1 MKQRTKSITLKD
13 VAAAANVSV
22 GMASRVLGSYG
33 SYSEKT
39 SKSVLKAAKQ
49 LNYRVN
55 GIARS
60 LRLKRTRTI
69 GVMVSE
75 IASYHWTVFVQG
87 VEEAARLAGYNVFIC
102 NTADSHAREIEY
114 LSELRKRG
122 VDGIIVSPLT
132 ENFSLF
138 SEVAETGFPIVLIN
152 CKINNCN
159 LPSIRSDDRQAAC
172 DAVVYLNS
180 IGHERIGIIAGSQ
193 LLETGKNRLGG
204 YRQGLELAKVYFD
217 KDLIA
222 YGNYDKQQAYDAT
235 QKLITM
241 TIPPTAIIVCSE
253 IMMGSTLQCL
263 KHHNVNIPS
272 DLSLIGFDDPDWV
285 NFFQPGITTL
295 KEQRF
300 LMGTLASD
308 TLVAVIESNLDSEK
322 IGKDILLRTELII
335 RDSCAAPEK
344 RVAKTKFLKPD
355 SVAHYGYQKI
365 Q

>member
-39 SKSVLKAAKQ
+39 RKSVLKAAKQ

-60 LRLKRTRTI
+60 LRLKRTQTI

-87 VEEAARLAGYNVFIC
+87 VEEAAHLAGYNVFIC
-102 NTADSHAREIEY
+102 NTADSPAREKEY

-132 ENFSLF
+132 ENISLF
-138 SEVAETGFPIVLIN
+138 SDVAETGFPIVLIN
-152 CKINNCN
+152 CKINNLN
-159 LPSIRSDDRQAAC
+159 IPSIRSDDRQAAC

-180 IGHERIGIIAGSQ
+180 IGHERIGIVAGSQ
-193 LLETGKNRLGG
+193 LIETGQNRLGG
-204 YRQGLELAKVYFD
+204 YRQGHELTNLYFNEE
-217 KDLIA
+217 LIA
-222 YGNYDKQQAYDAT
+222 YGNYDKQKAYDAT
-235 QKLITM
+235 QKLITGKVL
-241 TIPPTAIIVCSE
+241 PTAIIVCSE
-253 IMMGSTLQCL
+253 IMMGSALQCL
-263 KHHNVNIPS
+263 KHHNINIPL

-285 NFFQPGITTL
+285 DFFQPGITTL

-300 LMGTLASD
+300 LMGSLASD
-308 TLVAVIESNLDSEK
+308 TVIAIIEANLDNEK
-322 IGKDILLRTELII
+322 IRKDILLRTELII
-335 RDSCAAPEK
+335 RDSCAAPKKES
-344 RVAKTKFLKPD
+344 LKQ
-355 SVAHYGYQKI
+355 SL
-365 Q
+365 

>member
-39 SKSVLKAAKQ
+39 RKSVLKAAKQ

-60 LRLKRTRTI
+60 LRLKRTQTI

-87 VEEAARLAGYNVFIC
+87 VEEAAHLAGYNVFIC
-102 NTADSHAREIEY
+102 NTADSPAREKEY

-132 ENFSLF
+132 ENISLF
-138 SEVAETGFPIVLIN
+138 SDVAETGFPIVLIN
-152 CKINNCN
+152 CKINNRN
-159 LPSIRSDDRQAAC
+159 IPSIRSDDRQAAC

-180 IGHERIGIIAGSQ
+180 IGHERIGIVAGSQ
-193 LLETGKNRLGG
+193 LIETGQNRLGG
-204 YRQGLELAKVYFD
+204 YRQGHELTNLYFNEE
-217 KDLIA
+217 LIA
-222 YGNYDKQQAYDAT
+222 YGNYDKQKAYDAT
-235 QKLITM
+235 QKLITGKVL
-241 TIPPTAIIVCSE
+241 PTAIIVCSE
-253 IMMGSTLQCL
+253 IMMGSALQCL
-263 KHHNVNIPS
+263 KHHNINIPL

-285 NFFQPGITTL
+285 DFFQPGITTL

-300 LMGTLASD
+300 LMGSLASD
-308 TLVAVIESNLDSEK
+308 TVIAIIEANLDNEK
-322 IGKDILLRTELII
+322 IRKDILLRTELII
-335 RDSCAAPEK
+335 RDSCAAPK
-344 RVAKTKFLKPD
+344 K
-355 SVAHYGYQKI
+355 SH
-365 Q
+365 

>member
-39 SKSVLKAAKQ
+39 RKSVLKAAKQ

-60 LRLKRTRTI
+60 LRLKRTQTI

-87 VEEAARLAGYNVFIC
+87 VEEAAHLAGYNVFIC
-102 NTADSHAREIEY
+102 NTADSPAREKEY

-132 ENFSLF
+132 ENISLF
-138 SEVAETGFPIVLIN
+138 SDVAETGFPIVLIN
-152 CKINNCN
+152 CKINNRN
-159 LPSIRSDDRQAAC
+159 IPSIRSDDRQAAC

-180 IGHERIGIIAGSQ
+180 IGHERIGIVAGSQ
-193 LLETGKNRLGG
+193 LIETGQNRLGG
-204 YRQGLELAKVYFD
+204 YRQGHELTNLYFNEE
-217 KDLIA
+217 LIA
-222 YGNYDKQQAYDAT
+222 YGNYDKQKAYDAT
-235 QKLITM
+235 QKLITGKVL
-241 TIPPTAIIVCSE
+241 PTAIIVCSE
-253 IMMGSTLQCL
+253 IMMGSALQCL
-263 KHHNVNIPS
+263 KHHNINIPL

-285 NFFQPGITTL
+285 DFFQPGITTL

-300 LMGTLASD
+300 LMGSLASD
-308 TLVAVIESNLDSEK
+308 TVIAIIESNLDNEK

-335 RDSCAAPEK
+335 RDSCAAPKKES
-344 RVAKTKFLKPD
+344 LKQ
-355 SVAHYGYQKI
+355 SL
-365 Q
+365 

>member
-39 SKSVLKAAKQ
+39 RKSVLKAAKQ

-60 LRLKRTRTI
+60 LRLKRTQTI

-87 VEEAARLAGYNVFIC
+87 VEEAAHLAGYNVFIC
-102 NTADSHAREIEY
+102 NTADSPAREKEY

-132 ENFSLF
+132 ENISLF
-138 SEVAETGFPIVLIN
+138 SDVAETGFPIVLIN
-152 CKINNCN
+152 CKINNRN
-159 LPSIRSDDRQAAC
+159 IPSIRSDDRQAAC

-180 IGHERIGIIAGSQ
+180 IGHERIGIVAGSQ
-193 LLETGKNRLGG
+193 LIETGQNRLGG
-204 YRQGLELAKVYFD
+204 YRQGHELTNLYFNEE
-217 KDLIA
+217 LIA
-222 YGNYDKQQAYDAT
+222 YGNYDKQKAYDAT
-235 QKLITM
+235 QKLITGKVL
-241 TIPPTAIIVCSE
+241 PTAIIVCSE
-253 IMMGSTLQCL
+253 IMMGSALQCL
-263 KHHNVNIPS
+263 KHHNINIPL

-285 NFFQPGITTL
+285 DFFQPGITTL

-300 LMGTLASD
+300 LMGSLASD
-308 TLVAVIESNLDSEK
+308 TVIAIIEANLDNEK
-322 IGKDILLRTELII
+322 IRKDILLRTELII
-335 RDSCAAPEK
+335 RDSCAAPKKES
-344 RVAKTKFLKPD
+344 LKQ
-355 SVAHYGYQKI
+355 SL
-365 Q
+365 

>member
-39 SKSVLKAAKQ
+39 RKSVLKAAKQ

-60 LRLKRTRTI
+60 LRLKRTQTI

-87 VEEAARLAGYNVFIC
+87 VEEAAHLAGYNVFIC
-102 NTADSHAREIEY
+102 NTADSPAREKEY

-132 ENFSLF
+132 ENISLF
-138 SEVAETGFPIVLIN
+138 SDVAETGFPIVLIN
-152 CKINNCN
+152 CKINNRN
-159 LPSIRSDDRQAAC
+159 IPSIRSDDRQAAC

-180 IGHERIGIIAGSQ
+180 IGHERIGIVAGSQ
-193 LLETGKNRLGG
+193 LIETGQNRLGG
-204 YRQGLELAKVYFD
+204 YRQGHELTNLYFNEE
-217 KDLIA
+217 LIA
-222 YGNYDKQQAYDAT
+222 YGNYDKQKAYNAT
-235 QKLITM
+235 QKLITGKVL
-241 TIPPTAIIVCSE
+241 PTAIIVCSE
-253 IMMGSTLQCL
+253 IMMGSALQCL
-263 KHHNVNIPS
+263 KHHNINIPL

-285 NFFQPGITTL
+285 DFFQPGITTL

-300 LMGTLASD
+300 LMGSLASD
-308 TLVAVIESNLDSEK
+308 TVIAIIEANLDNEK
-322 IGKDILLRTELII
+322 IRKDILLRTELII
-335 RDSCAAPEK
+335 RDSCAAPKKES
-344 RVAKTKFLKPD
+344 LKQ
-355 SVAHYGYQKI
+355 SL
-365 Q
+365 